1 MVAPRRR
8 SKSVDKKS
16 KELRKYEIAYN
27 KCIKLGLKSKACK
40 KSMKRLKP
48 SSKKRINKSIKKTIK
63 KIKLRSR
70 SRSRSL
76 NAYQK
81 FVKRESAKSV
91 YKGRNVKSRMRAIA
105 KLWRKLKSK

>member
-1 MVAPRRR
+1 MVAPRRK

-27 KCIKLGLKSKACK
+27 KCIKLGLKSKTCK
-40 KSMKRLKP
+40 KSIRRLKP
-48 SSKKRINKSIKKTIK
+48 SSKKRIKKSLNKT
-63 KIKLRSR
+63 KLRSRSR

-81 FVKRESAKSV
+81 FVKHESAKSI

>member
-1 MVAPRRR
+1 MIAPRR

-27 KCIKLGLKSKACK
+27 KCIKLGLKSKTCK
-40 KSMKRLKP
+40 RSIKKLKP
-48 SSKKRINKSIKKTIK
+48 FKSLKKTIK
-63 KIKLRSR
+63 NKLR

-91 YKGRNVKSRMRAIA
+91 YKGKNVKSRMRAIA

>member
-1 MVAPRRR
+1 MVVQRRR

-27 KCIKLGLKSKACK
+27 KCIKLGLKSKTCK
-40 KSMKRLKP
+40 RSKKLKL
-48 SSKKRINKSIKKTIK
+48 SSKKIINKSLKNTIK
-63 KIKLRSR
+63 KLKLRSR
-70 SRSRSL
+70 NRSRSL

-91 YKGRNVKSRMRAIA
+91 SKGRNVKSRMRALA

>member
-1 MVAPRRR
+1 MVVQRRR

-27 KCIKLGLKSKACK
+27 KCIKLGLKSKTCK
-40 KSMKRLKP
+40 RSIKKLKP
-48 SSKKRINKSIKKTIK
+48 SSKKRMNKSLKKTIK
-63 KIKLRSR
+63 KLKLRSR
-70 SRSRSL
+70 SRSL
-76 NAYQK
+76 NPYQK